1 MSGIP
6 DFNDTELWLARSVLT
21 ERYGKAVAPELA
33 DSELR
38 LDPESTVLTACPT
51 LFWSERAAN
60 FVVFKIGE
68 GRYRCQF
75 FYGPNEEYGTGRD
88 SYDDIAECV
97 THVLQLQ
104 ADHESREGFAPCPN
118 ARDRT

>member
-6 DFNDTELWLARSVLT
+6 DFNDTELWVARSALT
-21 ERYGKAVAPELA
+21 ERYGKAVALELA

-38 LDPESTVLTACPT
+38 LDPESTALAICPT
-51 LFWSERAAN
+51 IFWSERSAH
-60 FVVFKIGE
+60 FVVFKVGE

-75 FYGPNEEYGTGRD
+75 FYGPNEHYGTGRD
-88 SYDDIAECV
+88 VYDDIGECV

-104 ADHESREGFAPCPN
+104 ADHASR
-118 ARDRT
+118 RDSPPGANT

>member
-6 DFNDTELWLARSVLT
+6 DFNDTELWVTRCALT
-21 ERYGKAVAPELA
+21 ERYGKAVALELA

-51 LFWSERAAN
+51 IFWSERGAN

-75 FYGPNEEYGTGRD
+75 FYGPNEQYGTGRD
-88 SYDDIAECV
+88 AYDDIGECV
-97 THVLQLQ
+97 THLLQWQ
-104 ADHESREGFAPCPN
+104 ADHEGRRGLSGSPG
-118 ARDRT
+118 TTKGS